1 MDVVDFKAAHLLQID
16 MQDEQ
21 QYLAKYMTEAE
32 AVALERPD
40 WTHSCVDDG
49 VVLGCAGIIPLWPGR
64 ALAWSYISV
73 HATGSK
79 FVAVHRAVQNRL
91 DNCYIKRIE
100 MTVDCDFEAG
110 HRWAELLGFAMEAP
124 RMEAYRPDGG
134 ACALYARVR

>member
-1 MDVVDFKAAHLLQID
+1 MDVVDFKAEHIKQLD
-16 MQDEQ
+16 VQDAQ
-21 QYLAKYMTEAE
+21 RYLTPYMTEEE

-40 WTHSCVDDG
+40 WSHTCIDG
-49 VVLGCAGIIPLWPGR
+49 NRILGCAGIIPLWPGR

-73 HATGSK
+73 HTTGSK
-79 FVAVHRAVQNRL
+79 FLAVHRAVQRRL

-100 MTVDCDFEAG
+100 MTVDCDFEEG
-110 HRWAELLGFAMEAP
+110 HRWAELLGFVMEAP